1 MSSLP
6 VVNHAPTTER
16 KDSTANWIVDSKPQ
30 DDHVEDIKNVAV
42 DNINDSEAA
51 PYVDHTIIIDE
62 AENKRLKRMIDRRI
76 LPLLCLAYFAQAM
89 DKGATS
95 PISIMGW
102 LEDVGAK
109 DQDYALSSTVLWI
122 GLVAGNPVASQ
133 LIRRFPVAKVLAAS
147 MLVWTGLA
155 FALVFSLSVPPILA
169 NRAILGLFEASFNPC
184 LVTIMVQWYLS
195 SEQALISAVWHSF
208 TSLSTCL
215 QSVMG
220 YGFYH
225 VRHNA
230 AGGLKSWQYLLL
242 TAACISAVA
251 TITVFLLLPDSPT
264 RARWANEELK
274 TKFVERVRSNN
285 QGIKQKVWKSEQAWE
300 TAKDPQVYAL
310 FALTFCQTLVIGG
323 VGKFASLLINRAFG
337 FDVATSQL
345 LKIPVSVVGVC
356 AYFLMAYLQ
365 QKTEQTFFV
374 MIGFTLLNMVGT
386 IVIVCVPPGN
396 KTRVGLMIAFLCM
409 QFFGAC
415 NTATSVVLS
424 RNIAGQTKKS
434 IAYAT
439 TFMAWGAGNAVSPQL
454 FWNTWAPR
462 YINTLYIHLGLY
474 ATYILLALA
483 TRTMLIRRNAKKQA
497 ARELRGEDELHA
509 NLHAF
514 EDLTDIQNPDYKYSI

>member
-1 MSSLP
+1 MSQP
-6 VVNHAPTTER
+6 NVEHRMTE
-16 KDSTANWIVDSKPQ
+16 DPATWIDSKGQ
-30 DDHVEDIKNVAV
+30 DEQIEDLKHVTIDNV
-42 DNINDSEAA
+42 NDSEAA
-51 PYVDHTIIIDE
+51 PYLDHTIIIDE
-62 AENKRLKRMIDRRI
+62 RENKRLKRMIDRRI

-102 LEDVGAK
+102 LEDVNASG
-109 DQDYALSSTVLWI
+109 QDYALSSTVLWI

-155 FALVFSLSVPPILA
+155 FWLTFTLDVPQILA
-169 NRAILGLFEASFNPC
+169 NRAILGFFEASFNPC

-195 SEQALISAVWHSF
+195 SEQAVISAVWHSF

-225 VRHNA
+225 VRHDNS
-230 AGGLKSWQYLLL
+230 GGLKSWQYLLL
-242 TAACISAVA
+242 TAACISAVS
-251 TITVFLLLPDSPT
+251 TIAVFFFLPDSPT
-264 RARWANEELK
+264 RARWADEELK

-285 QGIKQKVWKSEQAWE
+285 QGIKQKIWKSDQAWE

-323 VGKFASLLINRAFG
+323 VGKFSALLINKAFG

-345 LKIPVSVVGVC
+345 LKIPVSAVGVS

-365 QKTEQTFFV
+365 QKYEQTLFT
-374 MIGFTLLNMVGT
+374 MIAFTLLNMIGT
-386 IVIVCVPPGN
+386 IVIVCVAPSD
-396 KTRVGLMIAFLCM
+396 KTRVGLMIAFLLL

-462 YINTLYIHLGLY
+462 YIPSLYIHLGLY
-474 ATYILLALA
+474 ATYIILALA
-483 TRTMLIRRNAKKQA
+483 TRTMLVRRNAKKQA
-497 ARELRGEDELHA
+497 ARDMRDGEEVQA

-514 EDLTDIQNPDYKYSI
+514 EDLTDLQNPDYKYSI

>member
-1 MSSLP
+1 MSQNVKHSDIDTVPALGQTDEKGHDAFIED
-6 VVNHAPTTER
+6 VELNK
-16 KDSTANWIVDSKPQ
+16 KDLVEQ
-30 DDHVEDIKNVAV
+30 VEDN
-42 DNINDSEAA
+42 EAA
-51 PYVDHTIIIDE
+51 PYIDHTIVIDE
-62 AENKRLKRMIDRRI
+62 AENKRLKRMIDLRI

-102 LEDVGAK
+102 LEDVGATG
-109 DQDYALSSTVLWI
+109 QDYALTSTVLWI

-169 NRAILGLFEASFNPC
+169 NRAFLGFFEATFNPC
-184 LVTIMVQWYLS
+184 LVTVMVQWYLS

-208 TSLSTCL
+208 TSLSTCI

-220 YGFYH
+220 FGFYY
-225 VRHNA
+225 VQEHNNT
-230 AGGLKSWQYLLL
+230 GGLRSWQYLLL
-242 TAACISAVA
+242 TAACISAIA
-251 TITVFLLLPDSPT
+251 TILVFFFLPDSPT
-264 RARWANEELK
+264 RARWADEELK
-274 TKFVERVRSNN
+274 TKLVERVRSNN

-323 VGKFASLLINRAFG
+323 IGKFSALLINRAFG

-345 LKIPVSVVGVC
+345 LKIPVSVTGVC
-356 AYFLMAYLQ
+356 SYFLMAYLQ
-365 QKTEQTFFV
+365 QKFEQTFLT
-374 MIGFTLLNMVGT
+374 MIGFTLLNMIGT
-386 IVIVCVPPGN
+386 IVIVCVPPSTS
-396 KTRVGLMIAFLCM
+396 TRVGLMIAFLM
-409 QFFGAC
+409 LQFFGAC

-454 FWNTWAPR
+454 FWSTWAPR
-462 YINTLYIHLGLY
+462 YIPSLYIHLGLY
-474 ATYILLALA
+474 ATYILLAIA
-483 TRTMLIRRNAKKQA
+483 TRTMLIRRNAAKKA
-497 ARELRGEDELHA
+497 AQLERDATEVQA

-514 EDLTDIQNPDYKYSI
+514 QDLTDIQNPDFKYSI